1 MPFKIAEARKN
12 LQAFD
17 LKSLFIEEMGWDNP
31 GSDLVIRFNGQN
43 IKLKAIAQKR
53 GFGVFAVPPVDGKM
67 PDYATRRKVET
78 EVRKSVHEHILIFTD
93 SNGHAQKWQWVR
105 REPNKPTT
113 AREFEFA
120 KGQSGDPLLHR
131 LEKMFFSMDE
141 EGKVDGITYA
151 ANRVRSAFDVEKVTK
166 KFYERFKDEHNAF
179 MKFLKGIPDEHFQRW
194 YVSVTLNRLMFV
206 YFIQSKNFL
215 DNDLKYLKNH
225 LEASKQKGRDLFYTD
240 FLCPLFFEGFA
251 KKERTAKVKK
261 MFGNIPYLNGG
272 IFEQHQIEELYGEK
286 IQIPDKAFD
295 QLFEFFFTQPE

>member
-17 LKSLFIEEMGWDNP
+17 LKKLFIEEMGWDNP

-113 AREFEFA
+113 AREFEFS
-120 KGQSGDPLLHR
+120 KGQSGDPLLLR
-131 LEKMFFSMDE
+131 LEKMFFSMD
-141 EGKVDGITYA
+141 
-151 ANRVRSAFDVEKVTK
+151 
-166 KFYERFKDEHNAF
+166 
-179 MKFLKGIPDEHFQRW
+179 
-194 YVSVTLNRLMFV
+194 
-206 YFIQSKNFL
+206 
-215 DNDLKYLKNH
+215 
-225 LEASKQKGRDLFYTD
+225 
-240 FLCPLFFEGFA
+240 
-251 KKERTAKVKK
+251 
-261 MFGNIPYLNGG
+261 
-272 IFEQHQIEELYGEK
+272 
-286 IQIPDKAFD
+286 
-295 QLFEFFFTQPE
+295 